1 MDGQAR
7 SGSAPVARRGRIT
20 PRTIGAAILMV
31 AAGCGGNISPPPP
44 EPDPMSRSEY
54 VIGPSDVLSVRVW
67 KNPELSIEQV
77 PVRPD
82 GKIST
87 PLVNDVQAAG
97 LTPNQLKDVLA
108 QRLGEYVTAPDVTV
122 IVAQMNSRRVSVIG
136 EVTRPGPVPIGADTR
151 VLDAITTAGGFTPY
165 ASTGRVKVLRRNADG
180 SVTEYRFDYDDFIA
194 GKAPG
199 ANFLVQVDDTIVVP
213 D

>member
-1 MDGQAR
+1 MERTASNLGVRAR
-7 SGSAPVARRGRIT
+7 AGRPLALRAAAAAGMVLLAACGSA
-20 PRTIGAAILMV
+20 L
-31 AAGCGGNISPPPP
+31 PPPP
-44 EPDPMSRSEY
+44 DPDPMSRSEY
-54 VIGPSDVLSVRVW
+54 VIGPADVLSIRVW

-122 IVAQMNSRRVSVIG
+122 IVAQMNSRRVSVVG
-136 EVTRPGPVPIGADTR
+136 EVARPGPVPIMADTR
-151 VLDAITTAGGFTPY
+151 VLDAITYAGGFTQF
-165 ASTGRVKVLRRNADG
+165 ANRDRVDVLRRQPDG
-180 SVTEYRFDYDDFIA
+180 SVLKYRFDYGDYVS
-194 GKAPG
+194 GKAPH
-199 ANFLVQVDDTIVVP
+199 ANFLLQIDDTIVVP

>member
-1 MDGQAR
+1 
-7 SGSAPVARRGRIT
+7 
-20 PRTIGAAILMV
+20 
-31 AAGCGGNISPPPP
+31 
-44 EPDPMSRSEY
+44 MSRSEY
-54 VIGPSDVLSVRVW
+54 TIGPSDVLSIRVW

-122 IVAQMNSRRVSVIG
+122 IVAQMNSRRVSVVG

-151 VLDAITTAGGFTPY
+151 VLDAITAAGGFTPF

-180 SVTEYRFDYDDFIA
+180 SVTEYRFDYDDFVA
-194 GKAPG
+194 GKDPG